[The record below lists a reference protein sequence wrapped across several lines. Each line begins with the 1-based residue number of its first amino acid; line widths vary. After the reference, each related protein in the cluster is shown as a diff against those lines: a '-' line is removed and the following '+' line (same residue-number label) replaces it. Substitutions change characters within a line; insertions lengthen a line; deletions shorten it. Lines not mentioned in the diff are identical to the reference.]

1 MADRPRVRP
10 AHWVV
15 LALALAPAWKAAEW
29 ALRPGPKAVTA
40 EAVAA
45 GRELFNHEWT
55 PKDPLTGGDGLGPV
69 FNANSCVDCHSQG
82 GPGGGGPVS
91 KNVMV
96 YGLVGNTGG
105 KPASGVVHQKAVSPG
120 FQETLD
126 LLRPG
131 LPHAPLIPL
140 AELIDKTRLRP
151 ADVVLTQRNTP
162 ALFGD
167 GLIDV
172 VPDDTL
178 IAHMRQHMTAGRLV
192 GLNTAK
198 DAKVRGRIARLADG
212 RLGRFG
218 WKLEFA
224 TLQEFVKAA
233 CANELGLSNPGR
245 AQATPLGKPNYKQ
258 PGTDLTDAQ
267 CVLMTDFIR
276 ALPSPTQVLPTD
288 SAALERVKRG
298 EKRFTEIG
306 CADCHVKDLGPV
318 AGLYSD
324 NLLHD
329 MGVELE
335 SSTGY
340 YGGITLVPQS
350 AVANN
355 KFSVSEQ
362 PTPGEWRSAPL
373 WGVADSGPYLHDG
386 RAETLN
392 EAIQL
397 HRGEATEVAQRF
409 SKQPQADQ
417 DDLIAFLKTLRAPN
431 AGDGAKPNTAST
443 SVASSVR

>member
-1 MADRPRVRP
+1 MSERRGMRP

-15 LALALAPAWKAAEW
+15 LALLLAPAWKLGERVF
-29 ALRPGPKAVTA
+29 RPGPKTVTTQDA
-40 EAVAA
+40 AA

-55 PKDPLTGGDGLGPV
+55 AHDPLTKGDGLGPV
-69 FNANSCVDCHSQG
+69 FNARSCLECHNQG

-96 YGLVGNTGG
+96 YGLIGDPHGM
-105 KPASGVVHQKAVSPG
+105 PLSGVVHLKSVKPE

-131 LPHAPLIPL
+131 LPHSPTIPL
-140 AELIDKTRLRP
+140 AELVDSTRPRRT
-151 ADVVLTQRNTP
+151 DIVITQRNTP

-167 GLIDV
+167 GLIDA

-178 IAHMRQHMTAGRLV
+178 ISHMRQHMTAARLV
-192 GLNTAK
+192 GLNRAK
-198 DAKVRGRIARLADG
+198 DANVKGRIARLADG

-233 CANELGLSNPGR
+233 CANELGLSNPER
-245 AQATPLGKPNYKQ
+245 PQATPLGKPAYAA

-276 ALPSPTQVLPTD
+276 ALPAPVQVMPHDPATV
-288 SAALERVKRG
+288 AAVQRG
-298 EKRFTEIG
+298 ETLFKEIG
-306 CADCHVKDLGPV
+306 CADCHVRDLGPV
-318 AGLYSD
+318 DGLYSD

-329 MGVELE
+329 MGAQLQ

-340 YGGITLVPQS
+340 YGSIIPEPPIANDKF
-350 AVANN
+350 AV
-355 KFSVSEQ
+355 SQQ
-362 PTPGEWRSAPL
+362 PTPGEWRTAPL
-373 WGVADSGPYLHDG
+373 WGVADSSPYLHDG
-386 RAETLN
+386 RAESL
-392 EAIQL
+392 EQAIEL
-397 HRGEATEVAQRF
+397 HGGEAVDVAKRF
-409 SKQPQADQ
+409 REASPADRAA
-417 DDLIAFLKTLRAPN
+417 IVEFLKTLRAPQQTPDVI
-431 AGDGAKPNTAST
+431 AA
-443 SVASSVR
+443 R

>member
-1 MADRPRVRP
+1 MSERSRMRP

-15 LALALAPAWKAAEW
+15 LALAVAPAWKLAER
-29 ALRPGPKAVTA
+29 ALRPGPKVVSP

-45 GRELFNHEWT
+45 GGVLFNHDWT
-55 PKDPLTGGDGLGPV
+55 AHDPLTKGDGLGPV
-69 FNANSCVDCHSQG
+69 FNARSCVECHSQG

-96 YGLVGNTGG
+96 YGLIGDPHGM
-105 KPASGVVHQKAVSPG
+105 PLSGVVHLKAVKPE

-131 LPHAPLIPL
+131 LPHSPTIPL
-140 AELIDKTRLRP
+140 ADLVDPTKTRRT
-151 ADVVLTQRNTP
+151 DIVVTQRNTP

-167 GLIDV
+167 GLIDI

-178 IAHMRQHMTAGRLV
+178 IGHMRAHMTAARLV
-192 GLNTAK
+192 GLNQAK
-198 DAKVRGRIARLADG
+198 DPKVKGRIARLADG

-224 TLQEFVKAA
+224 SLQDFVKAA

-245 AQATPLGKPNYKQ
+245 PQATPLGKRDFKPS
-258 PGTDLTDAQ
+258 GTDLTDEQ

-276 ALPSPTQVLPTD
+276 ALPAPVQVPPTD
-288 SAALERVKRG
+288 PARADAAQRG
-298 EKRFTEIG
+298 EKLFTGMG
-306 CADCHVKDLGPV
+306 CADCHVSDLGPV
-318 AGLYSD
+318 AGIYSD

-329 MGVELE
+329 MGALLQ

-340 YGGITLVPQS
+340 YGSIIPEPVITNDKF
-350 AVANN
+350 AV
-355 KFSVSEQ
+355 SQQ
-362 PTPGEWRSAPL
+362 PTPGEWRTAPL

-386 RAETLN
+386 RAETLERAIELHGGESDGVAKRFK
-392 EAIQL
+392 EAN
-397 HRGEATEVAQRF
+397 
-409 SKQPQADQ
+409 PADQ
-417 DDLIAFLKTLRAPN
+417 AALIEFLKTLRAPRPEP
-431 AGDGAKPNTAST
+431 GV
-443 SVASSVR
+443 VAAR

>member
-1 MADRPRVRP
+1 MAETQRLQIRP

-15 LALALAPAWKAAEW
+15 LLLALAPAWKTVEW
-29 ALRPGPKAVTA
+29 LMRPGPKPVTA
-40 EAVAA
+40 QAVAA

-96 YGLVGNTGG
+96 YGFAGDPHGL
-105 KPASGVVHQKAVSPG
+105 PASGVVHQKAVRPE

-126 LLRPG
+126 ILRPG
-131 LPHAPLIPL
+131 LPHKPSIPL
-140 AELIDKTRLRP
+140 AELNDRSRP
-151 ADVVLTQRNTP
+151 RATDLVITQRNTP

-167 GLIDV
+167 GLIDI

-178 IAHMRQHMTAGRLV
+178 IAHMRQHMTAARLV

-198 DAKVRGRIARLADG
+198 DPKVKGRIARLADG

-224 TLQEFVKAA
+224 SLQEFVKAA

-245 AQATPLGKPNYKQ
+245 SQATPLGKPGYKAS
-258 PGTDLTDAQ
+258 GTDLTDEQ
-267 CVLMTDFIR
+267 CILMTDFIR
-276 ALPSPTQVLPTD
+276 ALPAPVSVMPRDP
-288 SAALERVKRG
+288 ALADRVAHGQDMFAK
-298 EKRFTEIG
+298 IG
-306 CADCHVKDLGPV
+306 CADCHVQNLGPV
-318 AGLYSD
+318 AGIYSD

-329 MGVELE
+329 MGVELQ

-340 YGGITLVPQS
+340 YGSIIPQPIVPNDKF
-350 AVANN
+350 AVT
-355 KFSVSEQ
+355 EQ
-362 PTPGEWRSAPL
+362 PTPGEWRTAPL
-373 WGVADSGPYLHDG
+373 WGVADSAPYLHDG
-386 RAETLN
+386 RAETL
-392 EAIQL
+392 EDAIAL
-397 HRGEATEVAQRF
+397 HAGEGIDVAARF
-409 SKQPQADQ
+409 VNLPH
-417 DDLIAFLKTLRAPN
+417 DDRTAVIAFLKTLRAPRPETF
-431 AGDGAKPNTAST
+431 AA
-443 SVASSVR
+443 R